1 MLRVIR
7 LAALIIFSATFA
19 LPVGAQESQILALQ
33 RNIEIFSGVL
43 EEVLDLTKGNGLFGV
58 SLGGVENT
66 YLLGQGVVLEVRTPL
81 ANSFNR
87 MNLVSLNSA
96 MQSLQARSN
105 PFEAIALS
113 SASSKAPSLASTAE
127 PLEASSFYSDMME
140 KIANVDYSLAVSNAI
155 RQASESARSL
165 RSLGSIDD
173 SDYTQLQADIEMLR
187 TEMQENMQGLRQF
200 EAELRKSAVEA
211 ISSVDIEAEAQ
222 NKLDDLMIKIEPLR
236 ARAIAKANEL
246 RERSEVA
253 ELAHIEQWRQEV
265 VELESRLY
273 QAMCDYGSTLRGL
286 PEKESVSIILTGLGE
301 QGEDQR
307 RTNKVHILNMAD
319 LLACQAGDITVV
331 ILQQRS
337 TQYSY

>member
-253 ELAHIEQWRQEV
+253 ELAHIEQW
-265 VELESRLY
+265 
-273 QAMCDYGSTLRGL
+273 
-286 PEKESVSIILTGLGE
+286 
-301 QGEDQR
+301 
-307 RTNKVHILNMAD
+307 
-319 LLACQAGDITVV
+319 
-331 ILQQRS
+331 
-337 TQYSY
+337 